1 METQMR
7 LRKDMHEAVNLI
19 RSEETVDPIVDP
31 YDTAETIYDLLLF
44 RITLLSDFQRSS
56 TIEYLARGLYL
67 VHELY
72 TEIARSAANRN

>member
-1 METQMR
+1 MKFAKPRSNLLEKAYIMETQMR

-44 RITLLSDFQRSS
+44 RITLLSD
-56 TIEYLARGLYL
+56 
-67 VHELY
+67 
-72 TEIARSAANRN
+72 

>member
-19 RSEETVDPIVDP
+19 RSEEIVDPIVDP